1 MRDSKSRPSRML
13 WSFLSLWAVACLASG
28 TAAANCTAP
37 LPFRGAVPC
46 KLIVQ
51 PTDVCASDG
60 SLCAPFNLTNR
71 VGNPDNTDQ
80 TKNPIGFVDTT
91 TGKDITRVML
101 NQFGIDVTYLPVVRY
116 NSPINP
122 ATLTTFQTLNV
133 YLATQVPNCPSPT
146 KSDTYTSCDFLTLS
160 QQATSTPP
168 TGIWQGATPTPP
180 RNADPHVLDVYFVLQ
195 LYPVNQQGSTL
206 YGFSWIGNNGVAI
219 GKNTFFP
226 TAPLRPRFDNLAHE
240 FLHALGGTHDGFGAN
255 GVASNLG
262 SAGAANGTD
271 LRIEPSSPG
280 CSAPSSTNPNGGA
293 LYDLKIPGLCPT
305 APPPPLADQ
314 LTLNGLTDSSGRPV
328 ASQQDVAVGNTMF
341 NLLGSGLLSNV
352 PNGTVSASNGAG
364 GAVAA
369 ASISSTASA
378 NPKSNGLFF
387 FDASGPEPPDK
398 LTAIIVMLPKGVR
411 FTSPLNETS
420 TPSRIAD
427 WDVANG
433 NNGWARGL
441 CDPAT
446 QCLLVEYNQGGL
458 DNQTD
463 DQFTIGVSGDPTG
476 GKVRF
481 IYGPDTFTNVSE
493 LTGNVFFSTADS
505 QHPDPGSPAAF
516 LDPTQ
521 IPPSASLPC
530 TPVFN
535 GSVMACVKPS
545 DLGISDY
552 PGNEGGQLPSG
563 GGGGGG

>member
-1 MRDSKSRPSRML
+1 
-13 WSFLSLWAVACLASG
+13 
-28 TAAANCTAP
+28 
-37 LPFRGAVPC
+37 
-46 KLIVQ
+46 
-51 PTDVCASDG
+51 
-60 SLCAPFNLTNR
+60 
-71 VGNPDNTDQ
+71 
-80 TKNPIGFVDTT
+80 
-91 TGKDITRVML
+91 
-101 NQFGIDVTYLPVVRY
+101 
-116 NSPINP
+116 
-122 ATLTTFQTLNV
+122 
-133 YLATQVPNCPSPT
+133 
-146 KSDTYTSCDFLTLS
+146 
-160 QQATSTPP
+160 
-168 TGIWQGATPTPP
+168 
-180 RNADPHVLDVYFVLQ
+180 
-195 LYPVNQQGSTL
+195 
-206 YGFSWIGNNGVAI
+206 
-219 GKNTFFP
+219 
-226 TAPLRPRFDNLAHE
+226 
-240 FLHALGGTHDGFGAN
+240 
-255 GVASNLG
+255 
-262 SAGAANGTD
+262 
-271 LRIEPSSPG
+271 
-280 CSAPSSTNPNGGA
+280 
-293 LYDLKIPGLCPT
+293 
-305 APPPPLADQ
+305 
-314 LTLNGLTDSSGRPV
+314 
-328 ASQQDVAVGNTMF
+328 
-341 NLLGSGLLSNV
+341 
-352 PNGTVSASNGAG
+352 
-364 GAVAA
+364 
-369 ASISSTASA
+369 
-378 NPKSNGLFF
+378 LFF
-387 FDASGPEPPDK
+387 FDTSGPEPPDK

-446 QCLLVEYNQGGL
+446 QCLLVDYNQGGL

-493 LTGNVFFSTADS
+493 LTGNMFFSTADS